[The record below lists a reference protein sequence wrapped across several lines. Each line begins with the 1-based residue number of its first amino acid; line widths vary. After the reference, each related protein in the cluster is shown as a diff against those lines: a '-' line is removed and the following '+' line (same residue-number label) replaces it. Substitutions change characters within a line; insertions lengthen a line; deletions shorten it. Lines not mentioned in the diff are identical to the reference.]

1 MMEGVGG
8 VEGIARVARVEGE
21 ILESWAVGVRFNS
34 GWNHTSSNREAWP
47 PGLSCARW
55 VRRAIFRRGRRG
67 LRLA

>member
-8 VEGIARVARVEGE
+8 VEGIARVARVEAE
-21 ILESWAVGVRFNS
+21 SLESWAVGVRFNS
-34 GWNHTSSNREAWP
+34 GRNHTSSNREAWP